1 MNNSF
6 LGITTTLTTAGKT
19 SVRFERMIN
28 SNSDNGFEITHL
40 KMYLQLTKQYHNIEN

>member
-6 LGITTTLTTAGKT
+6 LGMMTTLTTVGKVA
-19 SVRFERMIN
+19 VRFKIMID

-40 KMYLQLTKQYHNIEN
+40 KIYLQLTKQYHNIEN